1 MADAVSVRDLEVI
14 PIEIDDETAIRAYKA
29 KMQKDLETFRKREQ
43 AKYLNDD
50 KQLEEIFQIEVC
62 KTSDFL
68 MNEFGI
74 NLTNLLRYV
83 QKNKIE
89 QKDEIK
95 SFRKLYDAQKAS
107 ETKARAAKA
116 TPSAEIVADMLEE
129 AK

>member
-68 MNEFGI
+68 MTEFGI

-95 SFRKLYDAQKAS
+95 SFRKLYDA
-107 ETKARAAKA
+107 
-116 TPSAEIVADMLEE
+116 
-129 AK
+129 